1 MNSVVPRVAVAILLS
16 TTLTSGAADASKL
29 QKISRLVPKQVHKLL
44 DNKVLGSVET
54 LYNASIATLIF
65 SAGAHVSLALEEYQ
79 LAEPLLLFGV
89 LSSTTVILSKL
100 AINKINRREDLE
112 AMVREAYQKL
122 EDMIQEVYQK
132 EGKHFDNVVDRLDG
146 LVHGFRERPPS
157 SPYVEKKAANIVES
171 FYELVHK
178 LRETHTYGQS
188 VEVNNRAEMILN
200 IFMQIDLPLGVS
212 KQPLKALV
220 DETGGFPLKVEEDGL
235 LFNNGSFVSYTDLF
249 GEASIVD
256 YTQEEITITGS

>member
-1 MNSVVPRVAVAILLS
+1 MSSVVQRAAVAILLS
-16 TTLTSGAADASKL
+16 TTLTSGTADASKL
-29 QKISRLVPKQVHKLL
+29 QKISRLAPKQVRKLL
-44 DNKVLGSVET
+44 DNKVLGSVKT
-54 LYNASIATLIF
+54 LYTASIATLIF

-79 LAEPLLLFGV
+79 LAEPLLLLGG
-89 LSSTTVILSKL
+89 LSSTTVILSK
-100 AINKINRREDLE
+100 IVSNKRSKRKDLE

-132 EGKHFDNVVDRLDG
+132 EGKHFADVVARLDG

-157 SPYVEKKAANIVES
+157 SPYVEKEAAHIVES

-188 VEVNNRAEMILN
+188 IEVNNRAEMILN

-212 KQPLKALV
+212 KEPLKALV

-235 LFNNGSFVSYTDLF
+235 LFNNGSFISYTDLF

-256 YTQEEITITGS
+256 YMQEEVAITGS